1 MHNDSA
7 IKSLSPVRFWAQILR
22 QLFRLELSAMV
33 AISALAG
40 FLFAGGNLL
49 RGGGLICAAI
59 GLLAAGSSALNQ
71 WQEQDL
77 DLRMERTSRRP
88 LPEGRL
94 SAEGALILAALSLTG
109 GILLLTHF
117 GSLPLLLGLLSAIWY
132 NAIYTPLKRI
142 TVFAALPG
150 AVCGALPPLIGWT
163 AAGPSVSL
171 PILILC
177 ATLFIWQVPHTWLL
191 LCLYRDDLKLSGLPN
206 LFERIST
213 HRLLMINNCWL
224 GGLMLCYLLFPLF
237 GFISGVL
244 FVILFLSGQLLLIAL
259 FLLSLSFC
267 EVRRARYQFHLTNIS
282 MALLFSVLIFDK
294 LFK

>member
-1 MHNDSA
+1 MHTDRA
-7 IKSLSPVRFWAQILR
+7 INTLSLVRFWAQILR

-40 FLFAGGNLL
+40 FLFGGGELPA
-49 RGGGLICAAI
+49 GGGLLCAAV

-77 DLRMERTSRRP
+77 DLRMERTRRRP

-94 SAEGALILAALSLTG
+94 SPPGALLLAALCLAG
-109 GILLLTHF
+109 GILLLSHF
-117 GSLPLLLGLLSAIWY
+117 GSLPLLLGLLSALWY

-150 AVCGALPPLIGWT
+150 AICGALPPLIGWT
-163 AAGPSVSL
+163 AAGAAFSPA
-171 PILILC
+171 ILILC

-191 LCLYRDDLKLSGLPN
+191 LCLYRDDLKRSGLPD
-206 LFERIST
+206 LFERIT
-213 HRLLMINNCWL
+213 TRRLLLINNCWL
-224 GGLMLCYLLFPLF
+224 GGLLLCYLLFPLF
-237 GFISGVL
+237 GFISGAL
-244 FVILFLSGQLLLIAL
+244 FIILFLSGQLLLVLL
-259 FLLSLSFC
+259 FLLSQNYC
-267 EVRRARYQFHLTNIS
+267 EERRARYQFHLTNIS

-294 LFK
+294 LFI